1 MPTVSKGTVLQMDV
15 AGSLA
20 AVAEVIGIEIS
31 GAKSETF
38 DGSTLSQ
45 TPSGMQR
52 NATGYSTPP
61 DISAELFWLPT
72 NAGHQAIT
80 DEITTPTVVV
90 ANQLDGKVIY
100 ADSGATEL
108 PFKIAGIELGQTI
121 AKDDGVKANVTFTL
135 NGQPT
140 WPT

>member
-1 MPTVSKGTVLQMDV
+1 MPIVSKGTVLQMDI

-20 AVAEVIGIEIS
+20 AVAEVLSIDIS

-38 DGSTLSQ
+38 DGTTLSQ
-45 TPSGMQR
+45 AASGMVRQA
-52 NATGYSTPP
+52 NGYSTPP
-61 DISAELFWLPT
+61 DVSAELFWLPT
-72 NAGHQAIT
+72 NTGHQAIT
-80 DEITTPTVVV
+80 DEITTPTIAV
-90 ANQLDGKVIY
+90 ASQLDGKVIY
-100 ADSGATEL
+100 ADSGSTEL
-108 PFKIAGIELGQTI
+108 PFKIAGVEVGQTI

>member
-1 MPTVSKGTVLQMDV
+1 MPLVSKGTVLQMDV

-20 AVAEVIGIEIS
+20 AIAEVLSIEIS
-31 GAKSETF
+31 GAKSETY

-45 TPSGMQR
+45 SASGMVR
-52 NATGYSTPP
+52 LANGYSTPP

-72 NAGHQAIT
+72 NTGHQAIT
-80 DEITTPTVVV
+80 DEITTPTV
-90 ANQLDGKVIY
+90 AAGSQLDGKILY
-100 ADSGATEL
+100 ADSPATEL
-108 PFKIAGIELGQTI
+108 PYKIAGIEVGQTI
-121 AKDDGVKANVTFTL
+121 NKDEGVKANVTFTL

>member
-20 AVAEVIGIEIS
+20 AVAEVISIDVS
-31 GAKSETF
+31 GAKSETY
-38 DGSTLSQ
+38 DGTTLSQ
-45 TPSGMQR
+45 SASGMKR
-52 NATGYSTPP
+52 LANGFSTPP
-61 DISAELFWLPT
+61 DISAELFWLPA

-80 DEITTPTVVV
+80 DEITTPTIIE
-90 ANQLDGKVIY
+90 ANQLDGKIIY
-100 ADSGATEL
+100 ADTGATEM
-108 PFKIAGIELGQTI
+108 PYKIAGIEVGQTI
-121 AKDDGVKANVTFTL
+121 AKDEGVKANVTFTL

>member
-1 MPTVSKGTVLQMDV
+1 MPVVSKGTVLQMDV

-20 AVAEVIGIEIS
+20 AVAEVLSVEVS

-38 DGSTLSQ
+38 DATTLSQ
-45 TPSGMQR
+45 AASGMAR
-52 NATGYSTPP
+52 HATGFSTPP
-61 DISAELFWLPT
+61 DVSAELFWLPT

-80 DEITTPTVVV
+80 DEITTPTTVV
-90 ANQLDGKVIY
+90 ANQLDGKIIY
-100 ADSGATEL
+100 ADTGATEM
-108 PFKIAGIELGQTI
+108 PFKIAGVEVGVTV
-121 AKDDGVKANVTFTL
+121 AKDDGVKGNVTFTL

>member
-1 MPTVSKGTVLQMDV
+1 MTVVSKGTVLQMDV

-20 AVAEVIGIEIS
+20 AVAEVLSIEVS

-38 DGSTLSQ
+38 DATVLNQ
-45 TPSGMQR
+45 NTSGMAR
-52 NATGYSTPP
+52 HATGFSTPP
-61 DISAELFWLPT
+61 DVSLEYFYLPA
-72 NAGHQAIT
+72 NAGHQAMT
-80 DEITTPTVVV
+80 DEITTPTTVV

-100 ADSGATEL
+100 ADTAATEM
-108 PFKIAGIELGQTI
+108 PFKIAGIEVGVTV
-121 AKDDGVKANVTFTL
+121 AKDDGLKGSATFTL